1 VRFPRACGE
10 TEETGLCGSDCPGA
24 LRARGASGQT
34 FPPHPALS
42 RQGRGEKGQAPA
54 KRSVTGVSRFVP
66 VPSHQRGG
74 GVVYT
79 DGEGKEPVPSPQRGG
94 GLGRGGRKQLSLEF

>member
-1 VRFPRACGE
+1 M
-10 TEETGLCGSDCPGA
+10 
-24 LRARGASGQT
+24 
-34 FPPHPALS
+34 ALS
-42 RQGRGEKGQAPA
+42 RQGRGKKGQAPA

-79 DGEGKEPVPSPQRGG
+79 DGEGKEPVPSPPARGRVRE
-94 GLGRGGRKQLSLEF
+94 RGEKAVES